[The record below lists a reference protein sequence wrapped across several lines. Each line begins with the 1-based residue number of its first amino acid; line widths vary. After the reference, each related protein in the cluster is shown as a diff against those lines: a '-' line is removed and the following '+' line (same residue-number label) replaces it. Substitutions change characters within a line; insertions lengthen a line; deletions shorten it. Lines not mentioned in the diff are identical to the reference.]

1 MGAFLVPVIIVAD
14 YVLYIYMWLIIIS
27 VLMRWLIAFGIVN
40 TYNRNVAMIGD
51 VLYRLT
57 EPALRPIRRMLPNFG
72 GLDISPVI
80 VILIIWLLE
89 AELHALIPVVYRW

>member
-1 MGAFLVPVIIVAD
+1 MGAFLVPVILIAD

-27 VLMRWLIAFGIVN
+27 VVMSWLIAFGIVN

-57 EPALRPIRRMLPNFG
+57 EPVLRPIRRMLPNFG
-72 GLDISPVI
+72 GLDISPVL

>member
-1 MGAFLVPVIIVAD
+1 MGAFLVPVIVVAD

-27 VLMRWLIAFGIVN
+27 VVMSWLIAFGIIN
-40 TYNRNVAMIGD
+40 TYNRHVAMIGD

-57 EPALRPIRRMLPNFG
+57 EPVLRPIRRMLPNFG

-80 VILIIWLLE
+80 VILIIWLLQ
-89 AELHALIPVVYRW
+89 AELHALIPVVYHW